1 MSSILADQAWTHFY
15 IKIVQCRATASAL
28 HPNLAAIDG
37 RIVRK
42 SRMPKQKRLLLAL
55 VVVLFAVWPVPNSI
69 SLRTLLLDVA
79 VVFAGYLAIR
89 HGRKLDHG
97 WWHGLR
103 LPLQLLAALTLWIG
117 IVALLI
123 STEPRWSLNEI
134 RSQWLNAIAAFAL
147 GGLAAFVLGSDQA
160 QRTRLMFCLG
170 AVLLVHIA
178 AVDIDGLAHLF
189 GDDPLYRATGVTDG
203 PDKASYLTNMLL
215 AFLFAEFQ
223 LRSEWRARVPA
234 IPSWGLYCVAVLV
247 LFGFYVEGTRN
258 GLVAAGAMFLCCAT
272 IYFSEVWRRRGSVH
286 QHRLTLI
293 LMALALVAF
302 GLAAWA
308 VSAKPG
314 ASWRQSVATIPV
326 ALDTDNHKAWLEPD
340 KYPLPTL
347 PDGSPADRSVYLRVA
362 WFKEGLKLVAEHP
375 LGVGYGRNAF
385 GRALSRNYGV
395 GGGGH
400 SHSGYLDLAIGIGIP
415 GVLFWL
421 GFLVNL
427 AAVAGRALRG
437 ERRGPALALLLLL
450 VDFAVRMLLDS
461 NWRDHMLQMFM
472 FCVGL
477 LVVFTATGATD
488 PAR

>member
-1 MSSILADQAWTHFY
+1 M
-15 IKIVQCRATASAL
+15 
-28 HPNLAAIDG
+28 
-37 RIVRK
+37 
-42 SRMPKQKRLLLAL
+42 LLAL

-79 VVFAGYLAIR
+79 VVFASYLAIR
-89 HGRKLDHG
+89 HGRELDHG
-97 WWHGLR
+97 WWHDLR
-103 LPLQLLAALTLWIG
+103 LPLRLLAALTLWII

-134 RSQWLNAIAAFAL
+134 SSQWLNAIAALAL
-147 GGLAAFVLGSDQA
+147 GGLAAFVLGSGQL
-160 QRTRLMFCLG
+160 QRRRLMFCLG
-170 AVLLVHIA
+170 ALLLVHVA
-178 AVDIDGLAHLF
+178 AVDVDGLAHLF
-189 GDDPLYRATGVTDG
+189 GDDPRYRATGLTDG
-203 PDKASYLTNMLL
+203 RDKASYLTNMLL

-223 LRSEWRARVPA
+223 LRNEWRARLLA
-234 IPSWGLYCVAVLV
+234 IPSWVLYCVAALV
-247 LFGFYVEGTRN
+247 LFSFYVGGARN
-258 GLVAAGAMFLCCAT
+258 GLVAAGAMFLCWAT

-286 QHRLTLI
+286 RHKLTLTLI
-293 LMALALVAF
+293 VLALVTI
-302 GLAAWA
+302 GLAAWT

-326 ALDTDNHKAWLEPD
+326 ALDTENHKAWLEPD

-347 PDGSPADRSVYLRVA
+347 SDGSPVDGTVYLRVA
-362 WFKEGLKLVAEHP
+362 WFKEGLKLVADRP
-375 LGVGYGRNAF
+375 LGVGFGRNAF

-395 GGGGH
+395 GGDSH

-415 GVLFWL
+415 GALLWL
-421 GFLVNL
+421 GFLVSV

-437 ERRGPALALLLLL
+437 ERRGPALLLLLLL

-461 NWRDHMLQMFM
+461 NFRDHMLQMFM

-477 LVVFTATGATD
+477 LLVFTTTRATD